1 MNPVYLDCAAT
12 TPMDPRVREAMVEA
26 MADIYGNP
34 SSLYAA
40 GRAAKATVEKAR
52 RQVAALIGAK
62 PEEIFFTSGGSESDN
77 WALKGI
83 AFARR
88 ASGKAFG
95 VVTSAIEHPAIL
107 RTSEWLERQG
117 VPVTRLPVDGE
128 GVVAPET
135 LERTLSSLDGNREPS
150 QGVGI
155 VSIMMAN
162 NEVGTMEPVRELAEI
177 AHNHGAIFHTDAV
190 QAAGHISIDVEAF
203 DVDALSLTAHKFCGP
218 KGIGALYIRRGVLI
232 DSLIHGGA
240 QERGLRAGT
249 ENVPAIV
256 GFGCAAEIAAEEF
269 EEEGKRLAVLRGIL
283 ETRVRAIHGSVVHG
297 PRNADRRLPGTL
309 NFSIAGIHH
318 DALLIRLDR
327 AGFAVSAG
335 SACSAGSL
343 EPSHILA
350 AMGVPAE
357 EAQSAVR
364 VSLGRWT
371 TEADVLAFADA
382 LEQAVSSMRAL

>member
-1 MNPVYLDCAAT
+1 MNPVYLDYAAT
-12 TPMDPRVREAMVEA
+12 TPMDARVRDAMTQA
-26 MADIYGNP
+26 MAELYGNP

-135 LERTLSSLDGNREPS
+135 LKRTLSSLDGNRELS

-203 DVDALSLTAHKFCGP
+203 GVDALSLTAHKFCGP
-218 KGIGALYIRRGVLI
+218 KGIGALYIRRSMLI
-232 DSLIHGGA
+232 DSLIHGGE

-283 ETRVRAIHGSVVHG
+283 ETRVRAIQGSVVHG

-343 EPSHILA
+343 EPSHVLA

>member
-1 MNPVYLDCAAT
+1 MNPVYLDYAAT
-12 TPMDPRVREAMVEA
+12 TPMDARVRDAMTQA
-26 MADIYGNP
+26 MAELYGNP

-40 GRAAKATVEKAR
+40 GRAAKSTVEKAR

-128 GVVAPET
+128 GVVAPEA
-135 LERTLSSLDGNREPS
+135 LERTLSSLDGNVELS

-203 DVDALSLTAHKFCGP
+203 GVDALSLTAHKFCGP

-232 DSLIHGGA
+232 DSLIHGGE

-249 ENVPAIV
+249 ENVPANYV
-256 GFGCAAEIAAEEF
+256 TF
-269 EEEGKRLAVLRGIL
+269 LR
-283 ETRVRAIHGSVVHG
+283 RACEQSWDAWFMALRM
-297 PRNADRRLPGTL
+297 RN
-309 NFSIAGIHH
+309 
-318 DALLIRLDR
+318 
-327 AGFAVSAG
+327 
-335 SACSAGSL
+335 
-343 EPSHILA
+343 
-350 AMGVPAE
+350 GVC
-357 EAQSAVR
+357 
-364 VSLGRWT
+364 
-371 TEADVLAFADA
+371 
-382 LEQAVSSMRAL
+382 QAR